1 MRPDASEAL
10 VPCVPTA
17 GNDRL
22 GVVVEVR
29 RRLTGRVNM
38 EIGQPEQGGRGKQSL
53 SSGYVALDED
63 SLI

>member
-1 MRPDASEAL
+1 MRPDGSEVL

-29 RRLTGRVNM
+29 RRLTGRVYM
-38 EIGQPEQGGRGKQSL
+38 EISQPGQGKRGKESL
-53 SSGYVALDED
+53 SSGYVGFDKD